1 MFEKD
6 QNLKFQC
13 LEKLKFRIP
22 MIEKSNSNVWKKQNL
37 EFQWLE
43 KVDI

>member
-22 MIEKSNSNVWKKQNL
+22 VIEKSKNL
-37 EFQWLE
+37 EF
-43 KVDI
+43 